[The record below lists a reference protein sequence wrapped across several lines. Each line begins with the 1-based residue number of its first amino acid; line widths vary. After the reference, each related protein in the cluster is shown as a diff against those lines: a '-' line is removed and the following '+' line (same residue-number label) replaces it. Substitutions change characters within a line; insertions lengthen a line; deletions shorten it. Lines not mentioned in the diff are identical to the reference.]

1 MRFGTDDEDSSLARA
16 GMLREG
22 PRPPPFGY
30 RARER
35 HPEGTDGAVPSEVE
49 CKAVWACRPER
60 RRRRG
65 GMTGSSSASEAG
77 RRKGEVA
84 ICAIVRR
91 RPCIRRNRCGR
102 RAVMPR
108 TRKRKHRSASGESDK
123 VHTLGI
129 VRSKKIGCTFETA
142 GSLENFNLSR
152 KLQSNA
158 LGSEIV
164 CFLLLLVLMCVFYWF

>member
-49 CKAVWACRPER
+49 CKAVCACRPER

-91 RPCIRRNRCGR
+91 RPCIRRNRESSNIENQRNNWEGA
-102 RAVMPR
+102 AVHGTKVVQDQECLYNNTIRLVRHHAVPSHFRGSYTAIMEHSVRLFDSVPALMLFL
-108 TRKRKHRSASGESDK
+108 RKGA
-123 VHTLGI
+123 
-129 VRSKKIGCTFETA
+129 
-142 GSLENFNLSR
+142 
-152 KLQSNA
+152 
-158 LGSEIV
+158 
-164 CFLLLLVLMCVFYWF
+164 

>member
-1 MRFGTDDEDSSLARA
+1 MLEASVRFGTDDEDSSLARA

-22 PRPPPFGY
+22 PRPPPIVP
-30 RARER
+30 END
-35 HPEGTDGAVPSEVE
+35 PEGTDGAVPSEVE
-49 CKAVWACRPER
+49 CKAVCACRPER

-108 TRKRKHRSASGESDK
+108 TRKRKHPNTAVAVQHLQLYPKHCRSR
-123 VHTLGI
+123 
-129 VRSKKIGCTFETA
+129 RS
-142 GSLENFNLSR
+142 
-152 KLQSNA
+152 
-158 LGSEIV
+158 
-164 CFLLLLVLMCVFYWF
+164 